1 MSYSSK
7 IQEWDED
14 SRNRQTATKII
25 DSMRKLR
32 QNPKSNSYRRWI
44 WELMQNAKDVAF
56 ENDTVSIEICFNKS
70 EEEGFLEFKHNGK
83 PFTIK
88 NLIFL
93 VNQVSAKDRD
103 NSVENNKITG
113 KFGTG
118 FLTTH
123 LLSEKVNIEGV
134 VQEDSEPY
142 KKVSLTLDRS
152 SRSIDDIINSVKKSR
167 TQISE
172 IDNNKS
178 YNEYNKSNYNTTFKY
193 FLDKKGIEVAEQGI
207 DDLHKSLIF
216 TLAFLPEIGKVH
228 LTHEGTCFQLNPIK
242 EIINENFY
250 ISTIEKITFSS
261 KETLKV
267 AVLKKGQTSIAIE
280 LEKSGEKISLKEFE
294 SSTPKLFCD
303 FPLIGSEMFPFPVI
317 INSSS
322 FNPTEPRD
330 CVMLTDIEDDEILE
344 NKSLVADAVELYK
357 SLLLYATKE
366 NWDNVKILALMPNN
380 LERDWIDKNWYEKNV
395 RSSLQECIL
404 NASIVDT
411 TNNNRISILNE
422 SGDFNAFFPAGRS
435 EELRKEIWN
444 LSAHW
449 VPNRL
454 PLKEDIEFWT
464 NIRWLEVPQLTLD
477 FLSTKIEKQ
486 NNMENL
492 SEKLIDI
499 SSIHWLNKY
508 FKILEHDPDFL
519 KEVNGDAYCVIP
531 NQHGNFKSSSK
542 LKIDNGIEEELK
554 NVLLML
560 GEDCREYLRS
570 KELDA
575 QNIIH
580 INKEQDE
587 IIFEINRH
595 LKNRKKD
602 IKNIAPIHHYL
613 ASLFSKN
620 NDLPKNREDVYFFC
634 RSIFPSDF
642 THKRHIIKWSEEIW
656 QEVDKFELVSII
668 KIISSCGNLA
678 GLAQR
683 LQLEK
688 NLTVEWLADFISFLK
703 SSGNLQMLTHK
714 NAIILPNQNG
724 KLLQRDHILLDD
736 GEIDETLKDISA
748 MLGFDYRNELL
759 DTNIFLELPENRII
773 DELSISKEILNR
785 ITPLFSEIPRTQAT
799 NDIFKELSKWFAR
812 NSEKASMYFKGIHVH
827 KLIKDEELV
836 ESIEKAEKYDE
847 LEKILLEH
855 DIKDYEE
862 LMIRLETQT
871 VQVKESLE
879 SSQKY
884 EKILQKYG
892 FNGNDLEDLLKSR
905 ISSEAPILEKEELT
919 EDLLIQSGIYSSSEL
934 ERAMENKWF
943 SEHFIH
949 TSDSKSYKYHYIQ
962 KRLNDSKESVLNYL
976 MEVKKEYNFE
986 DMTEI
991 DKTIFLVTK
1000 NDKETYLIIRPSNCD
1015 QIIIHYDS
1023 EKDILDYEKDWEI
1036 WVVNVDEKNSIPQQI
1051 SLGKILK
1058 ITGINRIPLKKLR

>member
-56 ENDTVSIEICFNKS
+56 ENDMVSIEICFNKG
-70 EEEGFLEFKHNGK
+70 EERGTLEFKHSGK

-103 NSVENNKITG
+103 NSDENNKVTG

-134 VQEDSEPY
+134 VQEDTEPY

-152 SRSIDDIINSVKKSR
+152 SRSIDDIIHSVQQSR
-167 TQISE
+167 AQISE
-172 IDNNKS
+172 IDNNEP
-178 YNEYNKSNYNTTFKY
+178 YNEYSKSNYNTTFKY
-193 FLDKKGIEVAEQGI
+193 FLDKKGMEVAEQGI

-216 TLAFLPEIGKVH
+216 TLAFLPEVGKVN
-228 LTHEGTCFQLNPIK
+228 LTHEGTCFQLNPVK
-242 EIINENFY
+242 EVINENFH
-250 ISTIEKITFSS
+250 ISTIEKITLGSR
-261 KETLKV
+261 ETLKV
-267 AVLKKGQTSIAIE
+267 AVLKKGQTAIAVEIE
-280 LEKSGEKISLKEFE
+280 KLGEQISLKEFS

-317 INSSS
+317 INSSA

-330 CVMLTDIEDDEILE
+330 CVMLTDVDDDDEISE
-344 NKSLVADAVELYK
+344 NKSLIEEAVELYK

-366 NWDNVKILALMPNN
+366 NWNNVKILALMPSKF
-380 LERDWIDKNWYEKNV
+380 ERDWIDKDWYEKNV
-395 RSSLQECIL
+395 RTPLKECIL
-404 NASIVDT
+404 NAQIVDT
-411 TNNNRISILNE
+411 TNNNRISI
-422 SGDFNAFFPAGRS
+422 SNACFPSARS
-435 EELRKEIWN
+435 KELRMEIWN
-444 LSAHW
+444 LTVQW

-454 PLKEDIEFWT
+454 PRKEDIEFWA
-464 NIRWLEVPQLTLD
+464 NIRWLEAPQLTLE
-477 FLSTKIEKQ
+477 FLTTQIELQ
-486 NNMENL
+486 NNVETL
-492 SEKLIDI
+492 SEKL
-499 SSIHWLNKY
+499 SGSVGSINWLNQY
-508 FKILEHDPDFL
+508 FEVLELDLNFL
-519 KEVNGDAYCVIP
+519 KEINSGVYRVIP
-531 NQHGNFKSSSK
+531 NQHGEFKNSSE

-570 KELDA
+570 KELNA
-575 QNIIH
+575 KNVIH
-580 INKEQDE
+580 TNKEQDE
-587 IIFEINRH
+587 IIFDINRL
-595 LKNRKKD
+595 LKERRRD
-602 IKNIAPIHHYL
+602 RENITPVHHYL
-613 ASLFSKN
+613 ASLFS
-620 NDLPKNREDVYFFC
+620 NDPAFPEIREGIYSFC
-634 RSIFPSDF
+634 KSFFPSDF
-642 THKRHIIKWSEEIW
+642 MHKRHIIRWSDEIW

-668 KIISSCGNLA
+668 KIISTCGNLD

-688 NLTVEWLADFISFLK
+688 NLTVKWLDEFISFLR
-703 SSGNLQMLTHK
+703 SSGYLQMLTHK

-724 KLLQRDHILLDD
+724 ELLQRDHIFLDD

-748 MLGFDYRNELL
+748 MLGYDYRNELL
-759 DTNIFLELPENRII
+759 DTNIFLELPENRTI
-773 DELSISKEILNR
+773 DELSVSKEIFNR
-785 ITPLFSEIPRTQAT
+785 ITPLFSEIPRTETT
-799 NDIFKELSKWFAR
+799 NDIFKELSKWLVR
-812 NSEKASMYFKGIHVH
+812 NSEKASMYFKDIHVH
-827 KLIKDEELV
+827 KLIKDEELA

-847 LEKILLEH
+847 LEKVLLEH
-855 DIKDYEE
+855 DIKDCGE
-862 LMIRLETQT
+862 LILRLETQT

-884 EKILQKYG
+884 EEILQKYG
-892 FNGNDLEDLLKSR
+892 ITGNDLEKLLKSR
-905 ISSEAPILEKEELT
+905 IGSETLILDKEELT
-919 EDLLIQSGIYSSSEL
+919 EELLIQSGIYSSNAL
-934 ERAMENKWF
+934 ERAMEDKWF
-943 SEHFIH
+943 SENFIH
-949 TSDSKSYKYHYIQ
+949 TSDSNPYKYNYIQ
-962 KRLNDSKESVLNYL
+962 DMLNRSKESVLCFL
-976 MEVKKEYNFE
+976 RGLDEYNF
-986 DMTEI
+986 DNMIEI

-1000 NDKETYLIIRPSNCD
+1000 NNKETYLIIRPSNFD
-1015 QIIIHYDS
+1015 QIILHYDS
-1023 EKDILDYEKDWEI
+1023 EKDILDYEKDWEL
-1036 WVVNVDEKNSIPQQI
+1036 WVVDVDEEKSIPKQI